1 MPPVAFC
8 IEDPQLGIFQN
19 QVIWEEKAV
28 EPGRMVEPRGTE
40 LEKPWK
46 THGEIK
52 PEDLMSTPDFAKPW
66 FMNWGTTPIVISS
79 NT

>member
-40 LEKPWK
+40 LEKP
-46 THGEIK
+46 
-52 PEDLMSTPDFAKPW
+52 
-66 FMNWGTTPIVISS
+66 
-79 NT
+79 